1 MKETS
6 VAAPVAVGQVTAVL
20 GPDVAACK
28 AAPAAELIERTFPAG
43 VEAISVQQ
51 TTRGC
56 LQECCGC
63 EAKSEY
69 KVYWGHVEE
78 GQARKEDIPQA
89 GHLLESSS
97 CLARFCC
104 GVSRAW
110 TMPLTLGPPTGKGK
124 QRVYG
129 PRVLEFRK
137 QFSFPLCCNF
147 PSQYIGYAGKI
158 PCVSLAIGGEIDVPG
173 PIPFPCCCLLPTI
186 ETVDNDGNKL
196 GETRYLCD
204 RNLWVPKFGIFD
216 GDGAFKYLL
225 KPDTCCG
232 GCCIYFK
239 LCGASKRKSRMAY
252 IPFSIR
258 TPAGEKIPAAAQFGE
273 DPDDAFAQINKVWS
287 GLKKECCSDADNFQ
301 VIFPAGV
308 DAKTKTLVGANV
320 ALDFVWFE
328 TQEGA

>member
-1 MKETS
+1 MEMTS

-20 GPDVAACK
+20 GPDVAAIK
-28 AAPAAELIERTFPAG
+28 AAPAAEVIERMFPNG

-51 TTRGC
+51 TMRGC
-56 LQECCGC
+56 FQEFCGC
-63 EAKSEY
+63 EAESEY
-69 KVYWGHVEE
+69 KVYWGHVEQ
-78 GQARKEDIPQA
+78 GQARKENIPQA
-89 GHLLESSS
+89 GHLLESSP
-97 CLARFCC
+97 CITRFCC
-104 GVSRAW
+104 GVARAW
-110 TMPLTLGPPTGKGK
+110 TMPLTLGPPEGKGSK
-124 QRVYG
+124 RVYG

-147 PSQYIGYAGKI
+147 PSQLLGYPVG
-158 PCVSLAIGGEIDVPG
+158 VDVPG

-186 ETVDNDGNKL
+186 ETYDNDGTKL

-204 RNLWVPKFGIFD
+204 QNLWVPKFGIFD
-216 GDGAFKYLL
+216 ADGAFKYLL

-239 LCGASKRKSRMAY
+239 ICGASKRQSRLAY
-252 IPFSIR
+252 IPFFIR
-258 TPAGEKIPAAAQFGE
+258 TPEGEKIAAAAQFGE

-287 GLKKECCSDADNFQ
+287 GFKKEMCSDADNFQ

-308 DAKTKTLVGANV
+308 DAKTKATLVGANV

-328 TQEGA
+328 TQDTKGA